1 MNLPSDDEDR
11 LIAAAEL
18 VGRTGARGLEIGY
31 LHDDVPA
38 EDAAWYAQAQ
48 YQGSRIITENHTNPI
63 EAAEALAVR
72 LLTGAK
78 CRCGRL
84 VALSDDGALAF
95 RKPVMSDGSQFTAE
109 QAAQAG
115 LCRWRR
121 RGARW
126 SAACMTTTGA
136 EGSAAE

>member
-48 YQGSRIITENHTNPI
+48 YQGSRIIAENYTNP
-63 EAAEALAVR
+63 
-72 LLTGAK
+72 
-78 CRCGRL
+78 
-84 VALSDDGALAF
+84 
-95 RKPVMSDGSQFTAE
+95 
-109 QAAQAG
+109 
-115 LCRWRR
+115 
-121 RGARW
+121 
-126 SAACMTTTGA
+126 
-136 EGSAAE
+136 